1 MVGSVPTA
9 VLLKHGILREE
20 DWEADDSALATV
32 APVASPMRRCSSTGL
47 SNNSSRRNS
56 LVRRTSFTGESLGIA
71 SPTSR
76 VQSGE
81 SSIRFSSLSSANWNA
96 DDLGLRDE
104 LPRIAAAGERGCAE
118 KKKEGGQGQ
127 GQGQGRRYTPK
138 SGPRPPPQPPP
149 LPRSSSSVMTADDC
163 AAKKY
168 LKCHHEAAIVV
179 QTLRRRR
186 IFLAN
191 VKGRTE
197 KKGADLIATAMKILQ
212 R

>member
-1 MVGSVPTA
+1 
-9 VLLKHGILREE
+9 
-20 DWEADDSALATV
+20 
-32 APVASPMRRCSSTGL
+32 
-47 SNNSSRRNS
+47 
-56 LVRRTSFTGESLGIA
+56 
-71 SPTSR
+71 
-76 VQSGE
+76 
-81 SSIRFSSLSSANWNA
+81 
-96 DDLGLRDE
+96 
-104 LPRIAAAGERGCAE
+104 
-118 KKKEGGQGQ
+118 
-127 GQGQGRRYTPK
+127 
-138 SGPRPPPQPPP
+138 
-149 LPRSSSSVMTADDC
+149 MTADDC